1 MAAKGLLTYIYY
13 FRVLLYLFTFGFTLN
28 PYSHSVLF
36 KLVPHQSYLMHDL
49 VSHNTSLF
57 HQAVT
62 LQTNFSSR
70 LKKSEIN
77 GIHNGKKLSKKNID
91 SNKNATVP
99 ASGSFLTAME
109 TPQSY
114 GKEPCSI
121 TPDTVRYEA
130 QCLITDF
137 NLRIKQILFNSLIS
151 AYYVGFIPLKFTQV
165 SKTG

>member
-1 MAAKGLLTYIYY
+1 M
-13 FRVLLYLFTFGFTLN
+13 LLYLFTFGFTLN

-36 KLVPHQSYLMHDL
+36 KLVSHQSYQMHDL
-49 VSHNTSLF
+49 VSNNTSLF

-70 LKKSEIN
+70 LKKSETN
-77 GIHNGKKLSKKNID
+77 GVYNGKTASSKKNID
-91 SNKNATVP
+91 SNKKVNATTNGCYV
-99 ASGSFLTAME
+99 TAMD
-109 TPQSY
+109 TPQSC

-121 TPDTVRYEA
+121 KPDTVRYEA

-165 SKTG
+165 IYKTSSNFLHCIF